1 MPIYLRERGRTNHL
15 SNLCLIECLSA
26 ICNHIFPRKFCS
38 TIKNKLNLV
47 EQVNEL
53 NNYFENNNV
62 PWRIIWNLSDYANR
76 TTLNKVMT
84 FLKGHP
90 LIDIFVFGGMF
101 DNSHAVTFVKKPIG
115 VDGICENGV
124 PINLDQ
130 EINGRWLPVLRF
142 RT

>member
-1 MPIYLRERGRTNHL
+1 
-15 SNLCLIECLSA
+15 
-26 ICNHIFPRKFCS
+26 
-38 TIKNKLNLV
+38 LV

-101 DNSHAVTFVKKPIG
+101 DNSHAVTFVKKPI
-115 VDGICENGV
+115 NGV